1 MTYLLSE
8 ALVTLK
14 AEVCGA
20 HLRKVFYIYFTTIFD
35 ELCMSFSILCCPL
48 HSSLVVAR
56 LGVETLEGESK
67 INLVKTFEKMFK
79 ITSFNCSLH

>member
-1 MTYLLSE
+1 
-8 ALVTLK
+8 
-14 AEVCGA
+14 
-20 HLRKVFYIYFTTIFD
+20 
-35 ELCMSFSILCCPL
+35 MSFSILRCPL

-67 INLVKTFEKMFK
+67 INLVKTIEKMFK